1 MELRVI
7 SLRRNNNSSK
17 SLMTDFNLKP
27 ETMSRRGSVSSLKSL
42 GKDMLSGFKKKDI
55 DLSPEDEYMD
65 RSNPFSQQTET
76 PSRRS
81 SVTSFKGFRK
91 EIMSG
96 FKKKEAYAPNNE
108 DFDPEEEFM
117 EKNNLLKKS
126 KHFGRRLSSIFD
138 SPLGKKLESGG
149 RRHSTT
155 TLSNI
160 SVISGISAL
169 QTQTHP
175 VCFDE
180 EEEQPQKPREAKRS
194 DLPICW
200 LDDTQHIKKLSYS
213 CDNNTQDILSR
224 LYKKVFTRHM
234 WRKILS
240 ELDDCD
246 IKNMFNVCI
255 SWRDMLNCEITKLQ
269 LQKIL
274 L

>member
-7 SLRRNNNSSK
+7 SIRRNNNSSK

-42 GKDMLSGFKKKDI
+42 GKDMLMGFKKKEN
-55 DLSPEDEYMD
+55 DLSLEDDYID
-65 RSNPFSQQTET
+65 RNNPFNHQTET

-91 EIMSG
+91 DIMSS
-96 FKKKEAYAPNNE
+96 FKKKEISPTSN
-108 DFDPEEEFM
+108 DFDPEEDFI

-138 SPLGKKLESGG
+138 SPSGKKLVSGG

-155 TLSNI
+155 TLSNV
-160 SVISGISAL
+160 SMVSGISAL

-175 VCFDE
+175 VCFE

-194 DLPICW
+194 DLPVCW
-200 LDDTQHIKKLSYS
+200 LDDTQHIKKVTFS
-213 CDNNTQDILSR
+213 CDKTSQDILSR
-224 LYKKVFTRHM
+224 LYKKVFTRHL

-240 ELDDCD
+240 ELEDCD
-246 IKNMFNVCI
+246 IKNMYNVCT
-255 SWRDMLNCEITKLQ
+255 SWRDMIDCEVSKQQ

-274 L
+274 Q